1 MKDVQGWIDERQIAI
16 NKVGIKSLKY
26 PIAVLDKD
34 NEKQSTV
41 AEVDMYVDLP
51 KEYKGTHMS
60 RFIEI
65 FNEYHD
71 KITMGNLIEVL
82 QVMRERLNAS
92 RATMEVKFPYFIK
105 KKAPVSGS
113 EGWMDYQCAFIG
125 DCNEDK
131 GEFILK
137 VKVPITSLCPCSKEI
152 SAYGAHNQRSF
163 MTIEAKYKEFL
174 WLEDIIR
181 VAETSGSCE
190 LYPLLKR
197 VDEKYVTEFAYDHP
211 AFAEDIVR
219 NAALKL
225 IDIEEITWFRVQVE
239 NIESIHNHSAYAC
252 IEHQK

>member
-26 PIAVLDKD
+26 PVVVLDKK

-92 RATMEVKFPYFIK
+92 RATMELRFTYFIK

-113 EGWMDYQCAFIG
+113 EGWMDYECAFIG
-125 DCNEDK
+125 DCNKDK

-152 SAYGAHNQRSF
+152 SQYGAHNQRSF
-163 MTIEAKYKEFL
+163 MTIEVKYKEFL

-225 IDIEEITWFRVQVE
+225 IDIDEVSWFRVQVE